1 MTTKDQKKTTHE
13 MIAEKEI
20 WAGLNRPDLDI
31 EDIDIAVIGIPY
43 DGGVS
48 FRSGAK
54 DAPSELRA
62 ITYTI
67 PPTTEHFESLV
78 GLNVKDFGDAN
89 SEERESAFAGAETIV
104 SEFVKQGKF
113 FTMIGGDH
121 STTIPV
127 LKGIDKAIGEPFGI
141 IHIDAHFDLCDA
153 LGGDKLSHGSVERR
167 ALELD
172 NVPDSESIFFI
183 GTRSIEVD
191 ELEFMNNNKINVIN
205 AHRFNQRGVEHVL
218 QVVKEKMERFNKI
231 YLTID
236 IDCLDPA
243 YAAGTG
249 TPQFGGLSSRALLD
263 LLYGLFELPIIGF
276 DVVEVAPK
284 LDPSLTSLFAA
295 RKIITECWGHQYRK
309 MLNRPH
315 KL

>member
-1 MTTKDQKKTTHE
+1 MSANTEKKTTHE

-20 WAGLNRPDLDI
+20 WAGLNRPELDI
-31 EDIDIAVIGIPY
+31 ADVDIAVLGIPY

-48 FRSGAK
+48 FRNGAK

-78 GLNVKDFGDAN
+78 GLKVKDFGDVNTETREYAF
-89 SEERESAFAGAETIV
+89 ESAETLV
-104 SEFVKQGKF
+104 SEFVKSGKF

-127 LKGIDKAIGEPFGI
+127 LKGIDKALDEPFGI

-153 LGGDKLSHGSVERR
+153 LEGDPLSHGSVERR

-183 GTRSIEVD
+183 GTRSIEED
-191 ELEFMNNNKINVIN
+191 ELEFMQNNKLNVIN

-218 QVVKEKMERFNKI
+218 QVVKEKMDRFDKI

-249 TPQFGGLSSRALLD
+249 TPQFGGLTSRGLLD

-295 RKIITECWGHQYRK
+295 RKVITECWGHQYRK
-309 MLNRPH
+309 LTNKPL